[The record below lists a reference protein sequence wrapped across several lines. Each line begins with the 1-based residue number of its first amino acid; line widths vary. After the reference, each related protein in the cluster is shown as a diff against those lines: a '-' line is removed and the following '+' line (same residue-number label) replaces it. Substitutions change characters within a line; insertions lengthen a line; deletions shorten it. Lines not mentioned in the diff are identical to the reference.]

1 MQLFAL
7 PCSCCCAFYVMPF
20 PAFTFGSLL
29 ALRIIIHVAFPCVFC
44 MSLFCFFLQPPH
56 CCSFTF
62 CPNYWCCTKYIIG
75 VESDTGFCFQL
86 FPFLAPGMLLIF
98 LLFRFSP
105 RPTVDKINIKIAYIS
120 LAIVSYLD
128 PSFCAY
134 ARLRPAAFPAAGEAP
149 CRLYK
154 SYACRHGKLCAICV
168 VQIQPRNVC

>member
-105 RPTVDKINIKIAYIS
+105 RPTVDKINLKLHIYLLPSCLTSILPFVLMRACDRRPSRPPAKPLVDYINPMHVVM
-120 LAIVSYLD
+120 VS
-128 PSFCAY
+128 CAQ
-134 ARLRPAAFPAAGEAP
+134 
-149 CRLYK
+149 
-154 SYACRHGKLCAICV
+154 SV
-168 VQIQPRNVC
+168 